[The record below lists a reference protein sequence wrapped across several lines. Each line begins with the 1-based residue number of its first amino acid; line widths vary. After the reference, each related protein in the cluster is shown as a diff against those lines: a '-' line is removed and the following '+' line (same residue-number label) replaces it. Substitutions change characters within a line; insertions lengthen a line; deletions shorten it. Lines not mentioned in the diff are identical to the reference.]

1 MLSTKNT
8 SPRQISFFTAL
19 ALAIPICLLVFIYEK
34 KWQPVVFSFVL
45 VLAGGY
51 LLISFVLER
60 FIYRKIK
67 LIYKFI
73 YQTKATKKEETYYKY
88 ILPKKSI
95 DEVREDVEKWA
106 EKRNEEIALLR
117 ANEQFRK
124 EFLQNLSHEFKT
136 PVFAIQGYVD
146 TLLGGALENPDVNK
160 KFLEKTAANVDRLT
174 NLLNDLDEIS
184 KLERGELSLFKQNFV
199 IQELVKEAYE
209 SISIMAE
216 QKNIRCYI
224 KKGCES
230 PLIVFADKEKI
241 RQVLINLVENS
252 IKYGKQN
259 GTITASMYV
268 TDGRHVLVEIS
279 DDGIGISE
287 KHLQRIFERFYRTDE
302 GRSMDVSGSGL
313 GLAICKHIIEAHG
326 QTIHVRSRQDVGTTI
341 GFTLDR
347 KRENYPSKNND
358 L

>member
-1 MLSTKNT
+1 MLSIKNIT
-8 SPRQISFFTAL
+8 PRQLSAFTAL
-19 ALAIPICLLVFIYEK
+19 VLSVPIGLLLWFVEKQWQLALVYF
-34 KWQPVVFSFVL
+34 VVLFACSYF
-45 VLAGGY
+45 
-51 LLISFVLER
+51 LISFVLER

-73 YQTKATKKEETYYKY
+73 YQTKATKREETYYKY
-88 ILPKKSI
+88 ILPQKSI
-95 DEVREDVEKWA
+95 DEVREDVEAWA
-106 EKRNEEIALLR
+106 SEKKEEIDLLR
-117 ANEQFRK
+117 SNEQFRK

-146 TLLGGALENPDVNK
+146 TLLHGALENPEVNRR
-160 KFLEKTAANVDRLT
+160 FLEKAATNVERLT
-174 NLLNDLDEIS
+174 NLLTDLDEIA
-184 KLERGELSLFKQNFV
+184 KLERGELPFIKQNFV
-199 IQELVKEAYE
+199 IQELVKETFE

-216 QKNIRCYI
+216 NKNIRCSI

-241 RQVLINLVENS
+241 RQVLVNLTENS

-259 GTITASMYV
+259 GTITASMYN
-268 TDGRHVLVEIS
+268 TDGRHILVELS

-287 KHLQRIFERFYRTDE
+287 KHLPRVFERFYRTDS
-302 GRSMDVSGSGL
+302 GRTINTTGSGL

-326 QTIHVRSRQDVGTTI
+326 QTIHVRSRENVGTTI

-347 KRENYPSKNND
+347 RKD
-358 L
+358 